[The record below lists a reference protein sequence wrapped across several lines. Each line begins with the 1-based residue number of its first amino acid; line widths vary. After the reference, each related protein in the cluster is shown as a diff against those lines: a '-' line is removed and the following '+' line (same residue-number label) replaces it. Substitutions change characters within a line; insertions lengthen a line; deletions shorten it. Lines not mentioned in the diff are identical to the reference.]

1 MDMSLGLINKRRE
14 IMDVVEYIKEAKRIC
29 KSRSLCNSV
38 SGKCPLLEENG
49 HCAATVNICAADII
63 EKTEKAVQI
72 VEQWAKEHP
81 IKTRQSEFLRMFPNA
96 QIHDDVIWMCPKC
109 IGCDYKPEEN
119 CNEIYCCDCKRKFWL
134 TEVTDNGNVC

>member
-1 MDMSLGLINKRRE
+1 MDA
-14 IMDVVEYIKEAKRIC
+14 VEYIKTLRKLC
-29 KSRSLCNSV
+29 KSQERC
-38 SGKCPLLEENG
+38 SGCVLYDKEDKCCIL
-49 HCAATVNICAADII
+49 NIS
-63 EKTEKAVQI
+63 EYTEKSVQI

-109 IGCDYKPEEN
+109 ICCDYKPEEN

-134 TEVTDNGNVC
+134 TEVTDNGND